1 MEGKID
7 KFVIGDETYKA
18 IYMAATKMY
27 LLVGSTMGPKG
38 GTIVIPDSN
47 EYGKYKITK
56 DGVSVAKTV
65 KSEDKYEQVIIDLI
79 KEIASNTV
87 RIAGD
92 GTTTSIVLTYYFLT
106 YLSKM
111 GIKNIDFNLFD
122 KKLEEVLEYLDE
134 VKKEL
139 KPSNIQKVALIAA
152 NGDSKVADL
161 INEAYS
167 SSKVVHV
174 ERSNKDEDSLEVIKG
189 LYVPSNKIVGRGKV
203 ASEVELKDGIQLVAI
218 DQNIT
223 KLSFIEDLLKT
234 QITTNKGKALII
246 VTNHVDETILNTV
259 AINNREGKTNVHFI
273 KSPGF
278 STQRTKLLNDIA
290 KYAGCE
296 LVDETCTKITNAHI
310 GSLTSVNIKSNKS
323 YLYNEDSNISELI
336 KDLNKQLKDAPDEHE
351 VDLLNQRLDRLK
363 GLSIIRVGAKSE
375 AEMNEKYDR
384 YEDAVLAVACALE
397 EGVVEGGGLALGKYA
412 RQKLTELN
420 YNPEN
425 AIKDPAILFYLA
437 LTGPLETIAQNGA
450 DIKIDSDLIIQHI
463 YDPVKVT
470 KTALIQAY
478 NFSKLLFTTRGII
491 LTNDGNFSV

>member
-1 MEGKID
+1 MEETKE
-7 KFVIGDETYKA
+7 KFILSEEAYKSILLA
-18 IYMAATKMY
+18 ISKMY
-27 LLVGSTMGPKG
+27 VLVGSTMGPKG
-38 GTIVIPDSN
+38 GTMIIPDPN
-47 EYGKYKITK
+47 EYGKYKVTK

-65 KSEDKYEQVIIDLI
+65 KSQNKYEQVIIDLL
-79 KEIASNTV
+79 KEVASNTV
-87 RIAGD
+87 KIAGD
-92 GTTTSIVLTYYFLT
+92 GTTTSIVLTYYFLMH
-106 YLSKM
+106 LSKL
-111 GIKNIDFNLFD
+111 GVNNIDFNLFD
-122 KKLEEVLEYLDE
+122 KQLEEVLEYLDE
-134 VKKEL
+134 VKKDL
-139 KPSNIQKVALIAA
+139 KSSNIEKVALIAA
-152 NGDSKVADL
+152 NGDTKVAEL
-161 INEAYS
+161 INEAYN

-174 ERSNKDEDSLEVIKG
+174 ERSNKDEDSLEIVKG
-189 LYVPSNKIVGRGKV
+189 LYVPSSKIVGRGKV

-323 YLYNEDSNISELI
+323 YLYKEDSNVSELI
-336 KDLNKQLKDAPDEHE
+336 EDLNKQLKDVNDEHE
-351 VDLLNQRLDRLK
+351 ADLLNQRLDRLK

-397 EGVVEGGGLALGKYA
+397 EGVVEGGGLALAKYS
-412 RQKLTELN
+412 RQKLIELN
-420 YNPEN
+420 YNPDN
-425 AIKDPAILFYLA
+425 AIRDPRILFYIA
-437 LTGPLETIAQNGA
+437 LTGPLETIVQNGA